1 MEDKSKITQLENTIN
16 SLQRGMAALF
26 KKVEMLEFRLEA
38 AEKENLEYI
47 ENNIDLDS
55 ELERLKDKDKKRD
68 LELRNASREIE
79 SLKSENDKLR
89 NKIHKKNSRNSSIP
103 PSHDYSRPKSNQ
115 SLREKSDKKVG
126 GQEGHKGNTLEF
138 NSNPTEVLNHLPKVC
153 ENCGNKLVG
162 DFSFVQKRQ
171 VVDLPKFVP
180 DVIEHR
186 VYKCTC
192 GCGQTTLGKFPK
204 GVKAPVSYGPR
215 TEATIA
221 YLSVRQYVPIKRI
234 EEMLR
239 QLFGLN
245 ISSSTICNKLAQSSD
260 KLLKYYTW
268 IQNQI
273 EKSRVVGSDETGCKV
288 NGEKGWMWTWQ
299 NELFTFL
306 KYSDTRGF
314 KAVTDTLPKGLPNS
328 ILVHD
333 SLHAQFK
340 VPSKG
345 HQMCIAHLLREL
357 NFFIELGDKW
367 SIKFKQKLKDSLL
380 LLYKIKAYPTKNYR
394 RSINKLNREADK
406 ILGKKKKGKG
416 KLIAF
421 RNRMIDK
428 RESLFRFL
436 DDPSIPPDNNASE
449 RAIRN
454 VKVKIK
460 VSGMFKTEFGADQF
474 AVIRSVIDTF
484 VKRRQPVMKSLIKV
498 IS

>member
-1 MEDKSKITQLENTIN
+1 MENNSKITQLENTIV
-16 SLQRGMAALF
+16 SLEKGMSALF
-26 KKVEMLEFRLEA
+26 KKVENLESRLDK

-47 ENNIDLDS
+47 DNNIQLDS
-55 ELERLKDKDKKRD
+55 ELDALKEKDKNRD
-68 LELRNASREIE
+68 LDLRNANREIE
-79 SLKSENDKLR
+79 SLKSENEKLR
-89 NKIHKKNSRNSSIP
+89 NKIHRKNSRNSSIP

-126 GQEGHKGNTLEF
+126 GQKGHEGNTLEF
-138 NSNPTEVLNHLPKVC
+138 NSNPTEVVKHLPKIC
-153 ENCGNKLVG
+153 DNCGNELV
-162 DFSFVQKRQ
+162 DDYSFAQKRQ
-171 VVDLPKFVP
+171 VVDLPKFTP

-186 VYKCTC
+186 VYACTC
-192 GCGQTTLGKFPK
+192 GCGHITLGKFPK
-204 GVKAPVSYGPR
+204 GIKAPVSYGPR

-239 QLFGLN
+239 QLFGMN

-260 KLLKYYTW
+260 KLLKYYSW
-268 IQNQI
+268 IQDQI
-273 EKSRVVGSDETGCKV
+273 EKSSIVGSDETGCRV

-306 KYSDTRGF
+306 KYSDTRGY
-314 KAVTDTLPKGLPNS
+314 KAVTDTFPKGLPNS

-367 SIKFKQKLKDSLL
+367 SVKFKQKLKDSLIL
-380 LLYKIKAYPTKNYR
+380 LNKIKANPSINYR
-394 RSINKLNREADK
+394 RSINKLNRETDK
-406 ILGKKKKGKG
+406 VLGKKVKGKG
-416 KLIAF
+416 KLTAF
-421 RNRMIDK
+421 KNRMIDK

-436 DDPSIPPDNNASE
+436 DDPSIPSDNNASE

-454 VKVKIK
+454 MKVKIK
-460 VSGMFKTEFGADQF
+460 VSGMFKTEVGADQF

-484 VKRRQPVMKSLIKV
+484 VKRKQPVMKSLIKV